1 MNIVID
7 GFGGDHAPL
16 EPLRGAAAAVSE
28 LGVSV
33 TVSGDREKLLKCAE
47 ENNISL
53 ENITIEHAP
62 TVIPVDE
69 EPTQILKAYADCSM
83 AVGLQLVADNKAD
96 AFVSAG
102 STGALLAGGTFI
114 VKRSKGIK
122 RPAIATLVP
131 TKGEKRF
138 YLLLDSG
145 ANNDCRPEMLTQF
158 AVMGTAYH
166 QKIMGSATP
175 EVGLVNIGTE
185 EHKGTELQQS
195 TYKLLQEAKS
205 INFIGNVEARELPCG
220 GCDVAVCDGFTGNV
234 ILKLS
239 EGFGSFFADALKKM
253 FFANIT
259 TKLGALL
266 VMKQVK
272 EFKKSLDYKEYGGA
286 PILGTKKPVIKAH
299 GSSDAKAFKNA
310 IRQAK
315 FCIERDVCGEIER
328 GVALLKAGEKEQE
341 NA

>member
-1 MNIVID
+1 MKIVID

-16 EPLRGAAAAVSE
+16 EPLKGAAAAVAE
-28 LGVSV
+28 LGVEMIV
-33 TVSGDREKLLKCAE
+33 VGDSEKLKKCAE

-53 ENITIEHAP
+53 EKITLCHAD

-69 EPTQILKAYADCSM
+69 EPTKILKGYSDCSM
-83 AVGLQLVADNKAD
+83 AVGLKLVADGEAD

-122 RPAIATLVP
+122 RPVIATLVP

-138 YLLLDSG
+138 YLLVDSG
-145 ANNDCRPEMLTQF
+145 ANSDCRPEMLTQF
-158 AVMGTAYH
+158 TIMGTVYH
-166 QKIMGSATP
+166 KNIMGSENP

-185 EHKGTELQQS
+185 EHKGCELQQQS
-195 TYKLLQEAKS
+195 YQLLKNVKG
-205 INFIGNVEARELPCG
+205 INFIGNIEARELPCG
-220 GCDVAVCDGFTGNV
+220 GCDVAVCDGFTGNIV
-234 ILKLS
+234 LKLS
-239 EGFGSFFADALKKM
+239 EGFAAFFSDALKKV
-253 FFANIT
+253 FFANII
-259 TKLGALL
+259 TKIGAML

-272 EFKKSLDYKEYGGA
+272 EFKKSMDYKEYGGA
-286 PILGTKKPVIKAH
+286 PILGVAKPVIKAH

-315 FCIERDVCGEIER
+315 NCVELDVCGKIAE
-328 GVALLKAGEKEQE
+328 GVAALKSEEKE